1 MIDTHTHLYMADYV
15 GDDAPAGSI
24 AGCVAA
30 VERAVAAGVSHMVL
44 PNVDAGSIAP
54 MKALAA
60 ATPGVTVMTM
70 GVHPTEIPAD
80 ADAMLAVVERELAT
94 GAYAA
99 VGEVG
104 IDLYWDA
111 SNVDRQQQ
119 VFDAQMAMARRYGL
133 PVLIHCREGLDAA
146 LEVLEPYADV
156 PAVFHSFGGS
166 REDVERIIASGI
178 RYFGING
185 IVTFKNTTLR
195 EVLPAIP
202 RELLLT
208 ETDAPFLAPVPH
220 RGKRNESALLP
231 LVGEVMARTLGMSFD
246 ELDALTE
253 ANARRFIPAIGATR

>member
-1 MIDTHTHLYMADYV
+1 MADYA
-15 GDDAPAGSI
+15 GEDDAAGSI
-24 AGCVAA
+24 GGCVAA
-30 VERAVAAGVSHMVL
+30 VRRAVDAGVSLMVL

-60 ATPGVTVMTM
+60 ATPGVTVMAM

-80 ADAMLAVVERELAT
+80 ADAMLALVDAELAT
-94 GAYAA
+94 GAYVA

-111 SNVDRQQQ
+111 TNVDGQQR
-119 VFDAQMAMARRYGL
+119 VFDAQLAMARRYGL
-133 PVLIHCREGLDAA
+133 PVLVHCRDGLDAA
-146 LEVLEPYADV
+146 LEVMAPYADV

-166 REDVERIIASGI
+166 VADVERILACGT

-202 RELLLT
+202 RERLLT
-208 ETDAPFLAPVPH
+208 ETDAPYLAPVPY

-231 LVGEVMARTLGMSFD
+231 LTGQVMADTLGMSYAG
-246 ELDALTE
+246 LDALTT
-253 ANARRFIPAIGATR
+253 ANARRFLNLAEER

>member
-1 MIDTHTHLYMADYV
+1 MPDYV
-15 GDDAPAGSI
+15 AEGDDAGSI
-24 AGCVAA
+24 AGGLAA
-30 VERAVAAGVSHMVL
+30 VRRAVEAGVSRMVF
-44 PNVDAGSIAP
+44 PNVDAASIAP

-60 ATPGVTVMTM
+60 ATPGITVMAM

-80 ADAMLAVVERELAT
+80 ADAMLGIVDTELAT
-94 GAYAA
+94 GAYVA

-111 SNVDRQQQ
+111 TNADRQQQ
-119 VFDAQMAMARRYGL
+119 VFDAQLAMARRYGL
-133 PVLIHCREGLDAA
+133 PVLVHCRDGLDAA
-146 LEVLEPYADV
+146 LEVMEPYADV

-166 REDVERIIASGI
+166 TADVERILASGT

-202 RELLLT
+202 RERLLT
-208 ETDAPFLAPVPH
+208 ETDSPYLAPVPH
-220 RGKRNESALLP
+220 RGHRNESAYLP
-231 LVGEVMARTLGMSFD
+231 LVGEVMARTLGMTYA

-253 ANARRFIPAIGATR
+253 ANARRFIKFP

>member
-1 MIDTHTHLYMADYV
+1 MADYV
-15 GDDAPAGSI
+15 GEDEDAGSI

-30 VERAVAAGVSHMVL
+30 VHRAVDAGVSRMVL
-44 PNVDAGSIAP
+44 PNVDADSIAP

-60 ATPGVTVMTM
+60 ATPGVTYMAM
-70 GVHPTEIPAD
+70 GVHPTEIPTD
-80 ADAMLAVVERELAT
+80 VDSMLALIDTELAT
-94 GAYAA
+94 GAYVA

-111 SNVDRQQQ
+111 SNVDVQQRA
-119 VFDAQMAMARRYGL
+119 FDAQLAMARRYGL
-133 PVLIHCREGLDAA
+133 PVLIHCRDGLDAA

-166 REDVERIIASGI
+166 RDDVERILASGT

-231 LVGEVMARTLGMSFD
+231 LIGLVMADTLGMTFG

-253 ANARRFIPAIGATR
+253 ANALRFLNL